1 VTDVI
6 NHKDTERQKLPNYE
20 LQIQAASF
28 VVFTNMRQGKRRLLL
43 IDDPPDNLEFLTGL
57 LCNNYEVFNYG
68 SSREARLVL
77 AGIVPDLL
85 FLDVRMFPINGVN
98 FLREIR
104 AIQRFCG
111 IPAIAVTAMAHE
123 VERQA
128 LLAEGFQA
136 IVTKP
141 TLDASQLKATINAL
155 LKLPAE
161 EYGSGLDGPYPVAS

>member
-1 VTDVI
+1 
-6 NHKDTERQKLPNYE
+6 
-20 LQIQAASF
+20 
-28 VVFTNMRQGKRRLLL
+28 MRQGKRRLLL
-43 IDDPPDNLEFLTGL
+43 IDDPPDNLEFLTAL
-57 LCNNYEVFNYG
+57 LCNNYEVFSCS

-77 AGIVPDLL
+77 TGIVPDLL

-98 FLREIR
+98 FLREVR

-123 VERQA
+123 LEQQA

-141 TLDASQLKATINAL
+141 TLDLSQLEATINAL
-155 LKLPAE
+155 LKSPAME
-161 EYGSGLDGPYPVAS
+161 VVSGLDWPYPVAP

>member
-1 VTDVI
+1 MQ
-6 NHKDTERQKLPNYE
+6 HE
-20 LQIQAASF
+20 
-28 VVFTNMRQGKRRLLL
+28 KRRLVL

-123 VERQA
+123 VERQG

-155 LKLPAE
+155 LKSPAE

>member
-1 VTDVI
+1 
-6 NHKDTERQKLPNYE
+6 

-28 VVFTNMRQGKRRLLL
+28 VVFIDMRHGKRRLLL
-43 IDDPPDNLEFLTGL
+43 IDDPPDNLEFLTAL
-57 LCNNYEVFNYG
+57 LCNNYEVFSYG

-77 AGIVPDLL
+77 AGIAPDLL

-98 FLREIR
+98 FLREVR

-111 IPAIAVTAMAHE
+111 IPAIAVTAMAHHIE
-123 VERQA
+123 EQA

-141 TLDASQLKATINAL
+141 TLEVSQLEATINAL
-155 LKLPAE
+155 LKSSDAE
-161 EYGSGLDGPYPVAS
+161 EEKGLDGAYSVTT